1 MKLTIDKH
9 IDRPHSVGLTIDPD
23 DKIKK
28 HEETIVIEAHSGSI
42 KVYLVLPHGY
52 ELVVPKKGTPSQ
64 RDQIIEFL
72 RDANRPQIKQMFK
85 AMERQK
91 RNTNGG

>member
-9 IDRPHSVGLTIDPD
+9 IDRQDSVGLTIDPD

-28 HEETIVIEAHSGSI
+28 GEDTTIIEASNGAI
-42 KVYLVLPHGY
+42 KVYLMLPYGY
-52 ELVVPKKGTPSQ
+52 DLVVPKKGTPSQ

-91 RNTNGG
+91 RNTNG

>member
-1 MKLTIDKH
+1 M
-9 IDRPHSVGLTIDPD
+9 
-23 DKIKK
+23 
-28 HEETIVIEAHSGSI
+28 
-42 KVYLVLPHGY
+42 LPYGY
-52 ELVVPKKGTPSQ
+52 DLVVPKKGTPSQ

-91 RNTNGG
+91 RNING